1 MPNIHL
7 LKYNE
12 TSFLF
17 FFAQYYYYMYSYT
30 TALMW
35 LLNQAHK
42 NQSSVSRNFYSFLK
56 NLDKRS
62 KSRWILWRNCKM
74 WNVRWYYI
82 THIASYN
89 PTTWKYMHVYSDRP
103 NFRFGRTSAELRPN
117 FGQTSAELSDKEWPK
132 IRFGW
137 FLTMH

>member
-89 PTTWKYMHVYSDRP
+89 PTTWKYMHVLYTYIRIICLIWKKLDLYLAW
-103 NFRFGRTSAELRPN
+103 FFVLY
-117 FGQTSAELSDKEWPK
+117 LK
-132 IRFGW
+132 ICNMKSWNG
-137 FLTMH
+137 LC